1 MTLSALSRDTQSLRT
16 THKCFP
22 QQARAPQGV
31 KPLNLLGFSAVKM
44 EDVEK
49 ALETGL
55 HLLELLACSPAP
67 QKKEN

>member
-1 MTLSALSRDTQSLRT
+1 
-16 THKCFP
+16 
-22 QQARAPQGV
+22 V

-55 HLLELLACSPAP
+55 HLLELLARSPAP
-67 QKKEN
+67 QKRRIERA